1 MKQKEIS
8 NFSYGVLGVLGA
20 AGLLFSLVSPNG
32 SGSGAVVSGL
42 FVVLGV
48 GGIVRNRRRARR
60 Q

>member
-20 AGLLFSLVSPNG
+20 VGLLFSLMSPNG
-32 SGSGAVVSGL
+32 SGSGVVVSGL